1 MARGELTP
9 DVDHL
14 VVFDALVGAIHHRIF
29 MMHEPVTEEFLVRLV
44 DVILFGAQLP
54 RPPRATPSRPG
65 RSPRR
70 E

>member
-1 MARGELTP
+1 MTAEVTMTSAP
-9 DVDHL
+9 S
-14 VVFDALVGAIHHRIF
+14 FDRNRDTV
-29 MMHEPVTEEFLVRLV
+29 VRLV